1 MRYRPRSE
9 LTRAL
14 RTYDLVQVV
23 SGGPALAAVAKYA
36 AVPVVLQT
44 ASTVAWERE
53 SRPAGQLRVADKWR
67 REMTALTSRIEL
79 SALNDVDVVLVYND
93 ILLNHVRA
101 LGQQSVIKAPPG
113 VDTDRFTPSPGG
125 WRANGYLLS
134 LCRLN
139 DTRKGLDRMV
149 LAYDQMLRAD
159 PEVPDLVLAGKGEL
173 PHHMTEMIRGLNL
186 ASKVHVRS
194 GVDPSELPRLYQG
207 ASVFLLTSHEEGFGM
222 SVLEAMAC
230 GLPVVS
236 TETAGTRETVSNGR
250 TGWLVAQDAD
260 TVVADEVAKRTLAV
274 LQASG
279 KDLGAQ
285 ARTRCL
291 SIFSLEVT
299 LHRFI
304 DVYDSLA

>member
-1 MRYRPRSE
+1 
-9 LTRAL
+9 
-14 RTYDLVQVV
+14 
-23 SGGPALAAVAKYA
+23 
-36 AVPVVLQT
+36 
-44 ASTVAWERE
+44 
-53 SRPAGQLRVADKWR
+53 
-67 REMTALTSRIEL
+67 
-79 SALNDVDVVLVYND
+79 
-93 ILLNHVRA
+93 
-101 LGQQSVIKAPPG
+101 
-113 VDTDRFTPSPGG
+113 
-125 WRANGYLLS
+125 
-134 LCRLN
+134 
-139 DTRKGLDRMV
+139 
-149 LAYDQMLRAD
+149 
-159 PEVPDLVLAGKGEL
+159 
-173 PHHMTEMIRGLNL
+173 
-186 ASKVHVRS
+186 
-194 GVDPSELPRLYQG
+194 
-207 ASVFLLTSHEEGFGM
+207 M

>member
-1 MRYRPRSE
+1 
-9 LTRAL
+9 
-14 RTYDLVQVV
+14 
-23 SGGPALAAVAKYA
+23 
-36 AVPVVLQT
+36 
-44 ASTVAWERE
+44 
-53 SRPAGQLRVADKWR
+53 
-67 REMTALTSRIEL
+67 MTALTSRIEL